1 MILSK
6 IFGTI
11 SVSYAMKKNVLS
23 RKNKYKF
30 IQTFRF
36 TSVNFITVMVTFNYK
51 IYFVKAQKTKKKV
64 YLKKVL
70 AKGGRQACTQL

>member
-36 TSVNFITVMVTFNYK
+36 TSVNFITVMVTFNY
-51 IYFVKAQKTKKKV
+51 YFVKAQKSKKKV

>member
-36 TSVNFITVMVTFNYK
+36 TSVNFITVMVTFNY
-51 IYFVKAQKTKKKV
+51 YFVKAQKSKKKV

-70 AKGGRQACTQL
+70 AKSGRQACTQL

>member
-36 TSVNFITVMVTFNYK
+36 TSVNFVTVMVTFNY
-51 IYFVKAQKTKKKV
+51 YFVKAQKSKKKV
-64 YLKKVL
+64 YLKKY
-70 AKGGRQACTQL
+70 